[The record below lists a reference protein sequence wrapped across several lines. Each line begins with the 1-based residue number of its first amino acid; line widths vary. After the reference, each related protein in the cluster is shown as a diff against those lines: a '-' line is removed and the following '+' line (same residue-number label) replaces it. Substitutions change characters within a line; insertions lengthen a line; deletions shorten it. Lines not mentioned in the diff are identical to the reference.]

1 MEIQGSAAE
10 MTKLAMARLWKSD
23 FLWKYDARFI
33 APIHDELVTSI
44 NRKDVVDAVKVKH
57 ECMVAPYSTMTVPV
71 LGSISIGPDFGEQHE
86 CGDWYIKGSIE
97 ATLKD
102 IFDEREALAA

>member
-1 MEIQGSAAE
+1 MLDCWRASCGGTNEVVHETSPTTSRPFGLI
-10 MTKLAMARLWKSD
+10 
-23 FLWKYDARFI
+23 ARFI

-44 NRKDVVDAVKVKH
+44 IRKDVVDAVKVKH

-86 CGDWYIKGSIE
+86 CGDWYIKESIE
-97 ATLKD
+97 AAVSD
-102 IFDEREALAA
+102 IFGEREAA

>member
-1 MEIQGSAAE
+1 
-10 MTKLAMARLWKSD
+10 
-23 FLWKYDARFI
+23 
-33 APIHDELVTSI
+33 
-44 NRKDVVDAVKVKH
+44 
-57 ECMVAPYSTMTVPV
+57 MVAPYSTMTVPV

-97 ATLKD
+97 ATLKG